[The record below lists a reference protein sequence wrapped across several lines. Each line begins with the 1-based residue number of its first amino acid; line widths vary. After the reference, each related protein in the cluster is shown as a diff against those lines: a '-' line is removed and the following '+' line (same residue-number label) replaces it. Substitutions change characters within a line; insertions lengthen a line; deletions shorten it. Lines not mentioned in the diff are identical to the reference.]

1 MFIPIYFPSTSH
13 VCAIG
18 TSSLPLHCT
27 LLGIYLRKTDALL
40 NIIFWRSP
48 KTRRILQIVWI
59 FINHR
64 QIFFLQCTVH
74 PLWGYIYPYPH
85 SPHPLLSRGL
95 RWRLT
100 CVEQVH
106 EIEGGGEGGR
116 VGCGVGEEMDNV
128 TQWWVAGLDEN
139 DRERECERERKRN
152 LGKQDCRKGTV
163 SRGNETVIKGHYHE
177 ETRMS

>member
-106 EIEGGGEGGR
+106 EIEGGRLG
-116 VGCGVGEEMDNV
+116 GVGEEMDNV

-139 DRERECERERKRN
+139 DRERECERERGRE
-152 LGKQDCRKGTV
+152 T
-163 SRGNETVIKGHYHE
+163 RGNKTVVKGQYHE
-177 ETRMS
+177 ETRLS